1 MPCSRLLQERR
12 CCSFSLPFMSY
23 PIKQVIPLKKTLKK
37 QKRQARCFRYG
48 VRKCSQGGVWAAWVS
63 LLKENVKSDW
73 MFEVKLI
80 WSHGTHK
87 LMWPSLLE
95 TCQWA
100 MIPCANQLKTW
111 NKPNFHFKCSWV
123 SHCSNLE
130 IIFSFNLFREHP
142 LSCILYQKN
151 RNSISLG
158 YTLLLLRAATDD
170 INISN

>member
-1 MPCSRLLQERR
+1 MLFIFP
-12 CCSFSLPFMSY
+12 SLH
-23 PIKQVIPLKKTLKK
+23 VISNKVSDAFKKTLKK

-80 WSHGTHK
+80 SSHGTHK

-111 NKPNFHFKCSWV
+111 NKPNFHFKCLWV

-130 IIFSFNLFREHP
+130 IIFSFILFREHP
-142 LSCILYQKN
+142 LSCILYQEN

-158 YTLLLLRAATDD
+158 YALLLLRAATDD